1 METTRLLISK
11 AVKGRIE
18 YNDGEFAEVQTVGI
32 EGIEEDLLLATIQ
45 IHRWDTQD
53 TFEQFQRKFQVGMW
67 LEIITTTEISIL
79 PRVH

>member
-11 AVKGRIE
+11 AVKGRIQ

-32 EGIEEDLLLATIQ
+32 EGIEENLLLATIQ

-53 TFEQFQRKFQVGMW
+53 ALEQFQRKFQVGMW
-67 LEIITTTEISIL
+67 LEIFTTTEISIL
-79 PRVH
+79 PREH